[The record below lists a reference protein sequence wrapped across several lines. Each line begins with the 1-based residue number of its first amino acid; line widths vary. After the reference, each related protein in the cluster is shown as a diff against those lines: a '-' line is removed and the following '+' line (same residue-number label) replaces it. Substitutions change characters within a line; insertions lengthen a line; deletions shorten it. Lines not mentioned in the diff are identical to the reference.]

1 MGLGGVGAGPGRG
14 GDGTGPGCGGTGDGS
29 GIGPGCGGTG
39 ESSGIGPGCGGTGE
53 GSGTDS
59 NRFPVV
65 EADDR
70 DVVRH
75 PPPGAPQ
82 PVPHPP
88 RDLIAAAEDR
98 VGRGAAQQQAGCL
111 RPHRSLHSP
120 YSTSPAA
127 SGTPAASRTP
137 RSPLARRRAARNRW
151 GPVMCAMCCR
161 PVSSRWA
168 PAAAPPPTSSG
179 SMAGPPG
186 APLPSGWV
194 IAYTTGYRARHR
206 PGDAAR
212 SAAPLRSAR
221 RPAVRP
227 ASRDSDAPAPGRPGC
242 RT

>member
-1 MGLGGVGAGPGRG
+1 MGLGGVGAGPGR
-14 GDGTGPGCGGTGDGS
+14 GGTGDGS

-98 VGRGAAQQQAGCL
+98 VGRGGAAQQQAGCL
-111 RPHRSLHSP
+111 P
-120 YSTSPAA
+120 
-127 SGTPAASRTP
+127 
-137 RSPLARRRAARNRW
+137 
-151 GPVMCAMCCR
+151 
-161 PVSSRWA
+161 
-168 PAAAPPPTSSG
+168 APPL
-179 SMAGPPG
+179 
-186 APLPSGWV
+186 APLPVQNVPGRERHARRV
-194 IAYTTGYRARHR
+194 QDAPQPPGPPAGGQEPLGTGDVRDVLPPGLQQMGARRGAAAHVVGQHGR
-206 PGDAAR
+206 PAG
-212 SAAPLRSAR
+212 SAAAVGLGHRVHDGVPSPASTGGRGSIRRPVTISPSTR
-221 RPAVRP
+221 RPASI
-227 ASRDSDAPAPGRPGC
+227 SR
-242 RT
+242 